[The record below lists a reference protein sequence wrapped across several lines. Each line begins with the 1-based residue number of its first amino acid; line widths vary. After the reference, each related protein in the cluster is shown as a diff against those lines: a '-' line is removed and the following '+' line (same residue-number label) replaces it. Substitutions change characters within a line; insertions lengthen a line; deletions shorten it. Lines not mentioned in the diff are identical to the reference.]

1 MSYCSSAQDTP
12 NMRYTTQDPPAHT
25 HTHTHALLFW
35 VDFKC
40 VCGFSSG
47 ESQVVEISFNFW
59 YRLGENLYKT
69 NDPAL
74 HGIFRP
80 YIQRLL
86 HGLARHCQLDPDHVR
101 STQHMTRS
109 P

>member
-12 NMRYTTQDPPAHT
+12 NMRYTTQDAPA

-101 STQHMTRS
+101 TTHHMTSS